1 MAYRVEELAA
11 AAGVR
16 VDTVRFYQTKGLLP
30 LPRRVK
36 RVAVYSRE
44 HLTLLRRIRRYQ
56 LQGLSLAVIKR
67 LLWNGT
73 PSRAD
78 TLLAAV
84 VQESGERSLTRAQLA
99 ALSGVPEPLL
109 ASLEAA
115 GLLDPASGDGEPHGG
130 EARYGE
136 ADLQMMRAG
145 LDILRQG
152 FPVDELLRVS
162 VDHARQIGRSADQAI
177 GLFDRYIR
185 KAGKSGVAADG
196 VADVFRR
203 LLPAVTTL
211 VALHFQRTLL
221 SRALQRLREHG
232 DVEAY
237 AAAAAVLQAG
247 RLEVTWR

>member
-16 VDTVRFYQTKGLLP
+16 VDTIRFYQTKGLLP

-44 HLTLLRRIRRYQ
+44 HLTLLRRIRHYQ
-56 LQGLSLAVIKR
+56 SQGLSLAVIKR
-67 LLWNGT
+67 LLGNGAA
-73 PSRAD
+73 SRAD

-84 VQESGERSLTRAQLA
+84 VQESGERSLTRTQLA
-99 ALSGVPEPLL
+99 ALSGVPEALL

-115 GLLDPASGDGEPHGG
+115 GLIDPAGGDG

-152 FPVDELLRVS
+152 FPLDELLRVS
-162 VDHARQIGRSADQAI
+162 VEHARQIGRSADQAI

-185 KAGKSGVAADG
+185 KAGKSGVAADE

>member
-16 VDTVRFYQTKGLLP
+16 VDTIRFYQTRGLLP

-36 RVAVYSRE
+36 RVAVYSHE
-44 HLTLLRRIRRYQ
+44 HLTSLRRIRRYQ
-56 LQGLSLAVIKR
+56 SQGLSLAVIKR
-67 LLWNGT
+67 LLRNGT
-73 PSRAD
+73 PSRAN

-99 ALSGVPEPLL
+99 AQSGVPEALL

-115 GLLDPASGDGEPHGG
+115 GLLDPAGGDGEV
-130 EARYGE
+130 RYGE

-152 FPVDELLRVS
+152 FPLDALFRVS
-162 VDHARQIGRSADQAI
+162 GAHARRIGRSADQAI
-177 GLFDRYIR
+177 GLFDRYIHR
-185 KAGKSGVAADG
+185 AGKNGMAPDA

-221 SRALQRLREHG
+221 SRALQRLRERG
-232 DVEAY
+232 DTEAY
-237 AAAAAVLQAG
+237 SAAAAVLQSG